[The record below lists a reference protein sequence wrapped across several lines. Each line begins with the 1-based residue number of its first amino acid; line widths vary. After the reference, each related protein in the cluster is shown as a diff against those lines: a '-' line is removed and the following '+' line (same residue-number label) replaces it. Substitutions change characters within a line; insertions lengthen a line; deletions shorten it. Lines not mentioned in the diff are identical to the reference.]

1 VNVVADKLH
10 ADDDRRQLTF
20 SARLFSKVIDY
31 PKTCLIAIIAISA
44 IAIGGYLDPA
54 WPSRWMAWLKG
65 TPAEVAEEP
74 GVSQSNGPQRSLQ
87 PRRRGR
93 ISGGRSDAV
102 LVVKSP
108 SIFTPDGAAAFRQVV
123 ESLRQLDV
131 VAAARSLD
139 EAPPL
144 NIFGLAEPILP
155 RGHATAQR
163 FEASKQKAI
172 NHPLVVGQM
181 LSPDANTALIE
192 VQYDWVFVRQDND
205 CVAPLL
211 AAAKQAA
218 SQFPDVPMEFHVT
231 GAVPFRLMV
240 SRNNRQ
246 NEVRYQVIAYTMILG
261 MAAILFRGLSVVLV
275 VAAAP
280 VTGVFWTLGLLRYFD
295 WQDNPFSFVILP
307 VLLSLVG
314 FTDGVHMMIHIR
326 KSMRDG
332 MEPRVACRHTL
343 ELVGLACFL
352 TSLTTAIGMGSL
364 GWASHEIVR
373 EFGWSCVIGVVLTW
387 ISVML
392 VIPLVCTTG
401 WSRRFARGAQQ
412 DFLDRNLD
420 RVGPVVSA
428 IMRRDRWVSYFAIL
442 LTLGLG
448 WFAASLKPDDR
459 KSSSL
464 PTGSDI
470 QQSMAHLDRTM
481 GGLEVCNIQV
491 QWDPN
496 QWTEEQIVPVLSE
509 VEGVLK
515 TEPLIGH
522 PLSLARLL
530 DALPGEGSAVD
541 KLSMAQLLPPPLK
554 QAIYTPDKGQAK
566 VTFRCQDLGT
576 ATYKSTFERIEKS
589 LEGIESNH
597 PGLTL
602 EMQGD
607 AIWRWQNLFK
617 VVSDLTSSLGSAAVV
632 IFGVMAI
639 AYRSL
644 RLGLIAV
651 IPNLLPLL
659 TAAAYM
665 VFTNQPLE
673 IVSVC
678 CFTICLGIAVDDTIH
693 FLSRYTEELKS
704 GKDHRQVIEDSFQG
718 VGVGMIMTTVVLVA
732 GFSSVLFSDTKD
744 HRVFASLGIITLVVA
759 LLCDLFLLPALLSYF
774 YKSSPIAKPST

>member
-1 VNVVADKLH
+1 MNAVVDNPMLEN
-10 ADDDRRQLTF
+10 DRSQLSF

-31 PKTCLIAIIAISA
+31 PKTCLTALLAISA

-54 WPSRWMAWLKG
+54 WPSRWMAWARG
-65 TPAEVAEEP
+65 TPAKLADAP
-74 GVSQSNGPQRSLQ
+74 AVSSPSEPQRNSQ

-123 ESLRQLDV
+123 ENLRQLDV
-131 VAAARSLD
+131 VASARSLD

-155 RGHATAQR
+155 RGHATPQR
-163 FEASKQKAI
+163 FEVSKQKAV

-181 LSPDANTALIE
+181 LSPDARTALVE
-192 VQYDWVFVRQDND
+192 VQYDWVFVRQDDD

-218 SQFPDVPMEFHVT
+218 VQFPQVPMEFHVT

-246 NEVRYQVIAYTMILG
+246 NEIRYQVIAYSMILG
-261 MAAILFRGLSVVLV
+261 MAALLFRGLSVVLV

-280 VTGVFWTLGLLRYFD
+280 VLGVFWTLGVLRYFD

-326 KSMRDG
+326 KSMREG
-332 MEPRVACRHTL
+332 MAPRAACKHTL

-392 VIPLVCTTG
+392 IIPLVCTTP
-401 WSRRFARGAQQ
+401 WSRRFTRGVQR
-412 DFLDRNLD
+412 DFLDRSLD
-420 RVGPVVSA
+420 RIGPVVGV
-428 IMRRDRWVSYFAIL
+428 ILRRDRWVSYVGIL
-442 LTLGLG
+442 VTLGLG
-448 WFAASLKPDDR
+448 IVAASLKPDDR

-470 QQSMAHLDRTM
+470 QQSMAHLDRAM

-491 QWDPN
+491 QWDPEL
-496 QWTEEQIVPVLSE
+496 WKEEQIVPILGE

-515 TEPLIGH
+515 AEPLIGH

-530 DALPGEGSAVD
+530 EALPGEGSAVD
-541 KLSMAQLLPPPLK
+541 KLSMAELLPPPLK
-554 QAIYTPDKGQAK
+554 QAIYTPEKGQAR

-576 ATYKSTFERIEKS
+576 ATYKSTFERMEQA
-589 LEGIESNH
+589 LTAMESKH
-597 PGLTL
+597 PGVNL

-617 VVSDLTSSLGSAAVV
+617 VVSDLTSSLGSAAIV

-644 RLGLIAV
+644 RLGLIAI

-659 TAAAYM
+659 CAAAFM
-665 VFTNQPLE
+665 AATGQPLE

-704 GKDHRQVIEDSFQG
+704 GKDHRRVIEESFQG
-718 VGVGMIMTTVVLVA
+718 VGVGMIMTTVVLVS
-732 GFSSVLFSDTKD
+732 GFSSVLFSDTRD
-744 HRVFASLGIITLVVA
+744 HRVFAILGIITLVVA

-774 YKSSPIAKPST
+774 HKASPTAKPSI

>member
-1 VNVVADKLH
+1 MNVVLDNSFSDNHRRKLS
-10 ADDDRRQLTF
+10 F

-31 PKTCLIAIIAISA
+31 PKTCLATILAISA
-44 IAIGGYLDPA
+44 IAVGGYLDPE
-54 WPSRWMAWLKG
+54 WPSRWKAWVLG
-65 TPAEVAEEP
+65 APQAAAEQPTTSSASE
-74 GVSQSNGPQRSLQ
+74 PQRNSQ

-108 SIFTPDGAAAFRQVV
+108 SIFTPDGAAAFREVV
-123 ESLRQLDV
+123 DSIRSLDV
-131 VAAARSLD
+131 VASARSLD

-155 RGHATAQR
+155 RGHASAQR
-163 FEASKQKAI
+163 FEVSKQKAVD
-172 NHPLVVGQM
+172 HPLVVGQM
-181 LSPDANTALIE
+181 LSPDANTALVE
-192 VQYDWVFVRQDND
+192 VQYEWVFVRRDED

-218 SQFPDVPMEFHVT
+218 SRYPQVPMEFHVT

-246 NEVRYQVIAYTMILG
+246 NEFRYQIIAYTMILG
-261 MAAILFRGLSVVLV
+261 MATLLFRGFTVVLV

-280 VTGVFWTLGLLRYFD
+280 VLGVFWTLGFLRYFD

-326 KSMRDG
+326 KSMREG
-332 MEPRVACRHTL
+332 MGSRAACKHTL
-343 ELVGLACFL
+343 EVVGLACFL
-352 TSLTTAIGMGSL
+352 TSFTTAIGMGSL
-364 GWASHEIVR
+364 GWASHEVVR
-373 EFGWSCVIGVVLTW
+373 EFGWSCVIGVLLTW
-387 ISVML
+387 VSVML
-392 VIPLVCTTG
+392 TIPMACATPWG
-401 WSRRFARGAQQ
+401 NRFTRGAEN
-412 DFLDRNLD
+412 DLLDRSLD
-420 RVGPVVSA
+420 RVGPV
-428 IMRRDRWVSYFAIL
+428 IGWILRRDRWVSFVGIST
-442 LTLGLG
+442 TLALG
-448 WFAASLKPDDR
+448 MVAASLKPDDR

-464 PTGSDI
+464 PAGSDI
-470 QQSMAHLDRTM
+470 QQSMAHLDSAM

-496 QWTEEQIVPVLSE
+496 QWNEEQIVPVLGE
-509 VEGVLK
+509 IEKVLRA
-515 TEPLIGH
+515 EPLIGH
-522 PLSLARLL
+522 PLSLVRLL
-530 DALPGEGSAVD
+530 DALPGEGSAVE
-541 KLSMAQLLPPPLK
+541 KLSMAEILPPPLK
-554 QAIYTPDKGQAK
+554 QMIYTPEKGQAK
-566 VTFRCQDLGT
+566 VTFRCQDIGT
-576 ATYKSTFERIEKS
+576 ATYKPTFERIEKA
-589 LEGIESNH
+589 LQGIESSH
-597 PGLTL
+597 PGVTL

-617 VVSDLTSSLGSAAVV
+617 IVSDLTASLGSAAVV
-632 IFGVMAI
+632 IIAVMAI

-659 TAAAYM
+659 SAAAFM
-665 VFTNQPLE
+665 VYTKQPLE

-693 FLSRYTEELKS
+693 FMSRYTEELKS

-718 VGVGMIMTTVVLVA
+718 VGVGLIMTTIVLVC
-732 GFSSVLFSDTKD
+732 GFSTVLLSETRD
-744 HRVFASLGIITLVVA
+744 HRVFASLGIITLIVA
-759 LLCDLFLLPALLSYF
+759 LACDLFLLPALLSYF
-774 YKSSPIAKPST
+774 HRKPSLDKYST